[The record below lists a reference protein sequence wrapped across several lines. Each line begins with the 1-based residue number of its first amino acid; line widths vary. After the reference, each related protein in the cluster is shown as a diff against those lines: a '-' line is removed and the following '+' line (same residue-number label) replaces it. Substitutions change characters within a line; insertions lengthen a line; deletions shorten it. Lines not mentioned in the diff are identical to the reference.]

1 MFKKT
6 TSPQFDNFGI
16 SLKNESYQNHTKN
29 LYTFKNK
36 SINSLKFTNDTNP
49 LIYVTE
55 GVVMILVSKDSKHIS
70 NFIINK
76 PIKLD
81 KNTYF
86 NLISISNSSS
96 VFITKS
102 FDDFNSVMLKEDFVY
117 SSMSPSLN
125 ISEIYTKF
133 YQEKGSNY
141 KFSGEYHSYWEL
153 TYVDKGILETTID
166 KKPYTLFQ
174 GDLIFYA
181 PYQFHTQ
188 STKSSN
194 TTSYITINFNM
205 DFDNCNLLCNKVF
218 SLDRNAYNSMKLLI
232 KELSD
237 TNLYS
242 NDLSICYLKQLII
255 NILRIENEILN
266 KPTTNMKQIYENN
279 LLNKILNFI
288 DLNITNKIF
297 VDTICLEFN
306 ISPTTL
312 HSLFKKNVGTT
323 VKNYI
328 NKVKLNKSKDLIN
341 KSEYTFSEIADYL
354 AFSSIHYFS
363 KKFKS
368 EFGISPTEYAK
379 SIYKK

>member
-1 MFKKT
+1 
-6 TSPQFDNFGI
+6 
-16 SLKNESYQNHTKN
+16 
-29 LYTFKNK
+29 
-36 SINSLKFTNDTNP
+36 
-49 LIYVTE
+49 
-55 GVVMILVSKDSKHIS
+55 
-70 NFIINK
+70 
-76 PIKLD
+76 
-81 KNTYF
+81 
-86 NLISISNSSS
+86 
-96 VFITKS
+96 
-102 FDDFNSVMLKEDFVY
+102 
-117 SSMSPSLN
+117 
-125 ISEIYTKF
+125 
-133 YQEKGSNY
+133 
-141 KFSGEYHSYWEL
+141 
-153 TYVDKGILETTID
+153 
-166 KKPYTLFQ
+166 
-174 GDLIFYA
+174 
-181 PYQFHTQ
+181 
-188 STKSSN
+188 
-194 TTSYITINFNM
+194 
-205 DFDNCNLLCNKVF
+205 
-218 SLDRNAYNSMKLLI
+218 MKLLL

-255 NILRIENEILN
+255 NIMRIENEILN
-266 KPTTNMKQIYENN
+266 KPPTNMKQIYENN

-297 VDTICLEFN
+297 VDTICLEFS